1 MKAARSLRACAGRR
15 PFLMAVFFMNYFG
28 VVDFFPVVFCF
39 IIKLMGK
46 MRMLFRHD
54 VSFCK
59 GIFFISQHNVRQ
71 LEIQW
76 RVPAFLHPKRGRAT
90 TGMAGK
96 SPQGV
101 LL

>member
-1 MKAARSLRACAGRR
+1 MKAALSLRTVTGRGS
-15 PFLMAVFFMNYFG
+15 FLMAVFFMNYFG
-28 VVDFFPVVFCF
+28 VVDFFPVVFCV
-39 IIKLMGK
+39 IVKSMGK